1 MLVRSSFQA
10 QKPAA
15 VPIKLAINEIL
26 KVLMSTP
33 SALYTRKTAGWFHRI
48 CPVSVSQAYLLLSCP
63 SNRIGLTI
71 ASSIPNEVPMRFR
84 RLLPAF
90 FLLFALA
97 SFAQSAPS
105 EKAVGFS
112 IDNIDKTL
120 DPCADF
126 YQYACGN
133 WLKNTEIP
141 ADQSSWVSFTELDER
156 NLVTLKDILEKASTG
171 GSNRSAVEQKI
182 GDFYGA
188 CMDENAANG
197 KGLAP
202 LQPEL
207 DRIAAVK
214 DKAALIDAIARVH
227 LIGPSPLFNFYSAPD
242 LHNANSVIAYIDQ
255 GGLSLP
261 DRDYYIKDDA
271 RMTEMRKHL
280 VEYITQVFT
289 LEGQSA
295 QQAGDSAQTV
305 LRIETALAKASMDR
319 TMRRD
324 PKNRD
329 HKMTRDAALAL
340 APNFYLDRYFTDVAA
355 PSFSELNVPNPEF
368 FKQVNTVLDTESLDS
383 LKTYVSWH
391 MLRGAAPWLSQPFVD
406 ANFKMRQALTG
417 QKEIQARWK
426 RCVGLTDNSLGE
438 ALGQK
443 YVELTFGAD
452 GKQRMLKM
460 VDALEKSLDQDIQG
474 LSWMSGDTKKQAK
487 AKLQAIRNKIGYP
500 DVWRDYSSVQ
510 IASGDLLGN
519 LQRANEFESKRQI
532 AKIGKP
538 LDRKEWGMTP
548 PTVNAYYSG
557 SYNEIVFPAGILQ
570 PPFFDKKMDDA
581 VNFGGIGLVIGHELT
596 HGFDDQGRKFDPEG
610 NLRDWWTADDGKEFE
625 KRVSCVAD
633 EYSNFVAVDDLKL
646 NGRLTLGE
654 NTADN
659 GGARIAYNALEELIA
674 ADRTG
679 KEGQKIDGYTPE
691 QRFFLGFARVWCQ
704 KQRPEFAR
712 VQVTTN
718 PHSPGKYRVNGVVQ
732 NMTEFQKAWGCKAGQ
747 PMVAQNACRVW

>member
-1 MLVRSSFQA
+1 
-10 QKPAA
+10 
-15 VPIKLAINEIL
+15 
-26 KVLMSTP
+26 
-33 SALYTRKTAGWFHRI
+33 
-48 CPVSVSQAYLLLSCP
+48 
-63 SNRIGLTI
+63 
-71 ASSIPNEVPMRFR
+71 MRFF

-90 FLLFALA
+90 FLCAALA
-97 SFAQSAPS
+97 SFAQAAPS

-120 DPCADF
+120 DPCVDF

-133 WLKNTEIP
+133 WLKNNEIP
-141 ADQSSWVSFTELDER
+141 ADRSSWVSFVELDER
-156 NLVTLKDILEKASTG
+156 NLLTLKDILEKASTG
-171 GSNRSAVEQKI
+171 GPNRSAVEQKI

-188 CMDENAANG
+188 CMDEKMANE

-214 DKAALIDAIARVH
+214 DKTALIDAIARVH
-227 LIGPSPLFNFYSAPD
+227 LIGPNPLFNFYSSPD
-242 LHNANSVIAYIDQ
+242 LHNANQVIANVDQ

-261 DRDYYIKDDA
+261 DRDYYIKDAPDKVEA
-271 RMTEMRKHL
+271 RKHL
-280 VEYITQVFT
+280 VEYVTDTFR
-289 LEGQSA
+289 LAGQSS
-295 QQAGDSAQTV
+295 QQASDSARTV
-305 LRIETALAKASMDR
+305 LRIETSIAKASMDR
-319 TMRRD
+319 TLRRD

-329 HKMTRDAALAL
+329 HKMTRDAAVAL
-340 APNFYLDRYFTDVAA
+340 APNFYLNRYFVDLGT
-355 PSFSELNVPNPEF
+355 PSFSELNVTNPEF
-368 FKQVNTVLDTESLDS
+368 FKQVNAVLDSESLGN

-391 MLRGAAPWLSQPFVD
+391 LLRGTAPWLSQPFVD
-406 ANFKMRQALTG
+406 ASFKMQKALTG
-417 QKEIQARWK
+417 QEEIQARWK
-426 RCVGLTDNSLGE
+426 RCVTLTDDSLGE

-460 VDALEKSLDQDIQG
+460 VDALEKSLDDDIQG
-474 LSWMSGDTKKQAK
+474 LPWMSGDTKKQAK
-487 AKLQAIRNKIGYP
+487 VKLQAIRNKIGYP
-500 DVWRDYSSVQ
+500 DVWRDYSSLTVV
-510 IASGDLLGN
+510 SGDLLGN
-519 LQRANEFESKRQI
+519 VERANEFESRRDI
-532 AKIGKP
+532 AKIEKP

-596 HGFDDQGRKFDPEG
+596 HGFDDQGRKYDSEG

-659 GGARIAYNALEELIA
+659 GGARIALRALGQMIA
-674 ADRTG
+674 ADKTG
-679 KEGQKIDGYTPE
+679 NEGKTIDGYTPE
-691 QRFFLGFARVWCQ
+691 QRFFLGFARVWCE
-704 KQRPEFAR
+704 KRRPENAR
-712 VQVTTN
+712 MQVTTN

-732 NMTEFQKAWGCKAGQ
+732 NMPEFEKAWGCKAGQ